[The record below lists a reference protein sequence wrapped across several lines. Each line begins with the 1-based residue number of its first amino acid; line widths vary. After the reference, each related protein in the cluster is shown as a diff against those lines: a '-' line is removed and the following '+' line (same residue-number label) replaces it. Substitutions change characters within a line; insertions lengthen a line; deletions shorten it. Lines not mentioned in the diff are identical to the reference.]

1 MKKIVFILSLVML
14 CVIDFTWCKN
24 QVIIPTAGLGTR
36 LLPLT
41 KTTQKSMVRLV
52 DRPALHHIVDEALR
66 SNISDFCFVVN
77 QQDQETINEYF
88 SSNPQL
94 DTLLADK
101 GKSYLLDQLNDV
113 IARSKFTYIV
123 QPQPMGTGDA
133 VLMAEKFVEPG
144 SFFSV
149 MFPDDIIETAE
160 PHLAR
165 IMALAREYDATVITV
180 QEMTRQQASIYAV
193 VTPGSFLSDDLMEV
207 VDIIEKPI
215 STETSLCFVPMGR
228 YVFSYDIFESLRA
241 IEPATNGEYQLT
253 DAIQHLVKNGK
264 RVLAYKIQGTWHDIG
279 NIGGLLKTTVF
290 LGLHNPLY
298 RDILCAIFEKEMQVS
313 ARNE

>member
-1 MKKIVFILSLVML
+1 MRKLLLVLCGIMFCAIDFILLS
-14 CVIDFTWCKN
+14 N

-52 DRPALHHIVDEALR
+52 DRPALHHVVDEALR

-77 QQDQETINEYF
+77 QQDQGMINEYF
-88 SSNPQL
+88 SSNSQL
-94 DTLLADK
+94 DTLLADR

-113 IARSKFTYIV
+113 IRRSTFTYIV

-133 VLMAEKFVEPG
+133 VLIAEKFVEPG

-149 MFPDDIIETAE
+149 MFPDDIIETVE

-165 IMALAREYDATVITV
+165 ITALAREYDATVITV

-193 VTPGSFLSDDLMEV
+193 VTPGSFLSEDLMEV
-207 VDIIEKPI
+207 VDIIEKPV
-215 STETSLCFVPMGR
+215 STETSLCFALMGR

-241 IEPATNGEYQLT
+241 IEPAANGEYQLT
-253 DAIQHLVKNGK
+253 DAIRHLVKNGK

-279 NIGGLLKTTVF
+279 NILGLLKTTVS
-290 LGLHNPLY
+290 LGLHNPVY
-298 RDILCAIFEKEMQVS
+298 RDMLCAIFEKEVQ
-313 ARNE
+313 ANDLQ

>member
-1 MKKIVFILSLVML
+1 MRKLLLVLCGIMFCAIDSTLPRNQIIVPM
-14 CVIDFTWCKN
+14 
-24 QVIIPTAGLGTR
+24 AGLGTR

-52 DRPALHHIVDEALR
+52 DRPALHQIVDEALR

-77 QQDQETINEYF
+77 EHDQETITQYF
-88 SSNPQL
+88 SLDSQL
-94 DTLLADK
+94 DALLAER

-113 IARSKFTYIV
+113 IRRSTFTYIV

-241 IEPATNGEYQLT
+241 IEPAINGEYQLT

-279 NIGGLLKTTVF
+279 NIRGLLKTTVS

-298 RDILCAIFEKEMQVS
+298 RDMLCTIFEKEMQVS
-313 ARNE
+313 ARNK